1 MELEKK
7 ELEYAYQLQLKD
19 MEYQLKLQ
27 VLHPH
32 IKTNKCVSVSGQQ
45 TTIECNNQPHGYV
58 YIIQEREF
66 YLQNIPVYKIG
77 KTNQNGIQRYS
88 SYPKGSKLILHI
100 ECSKNCHIVERKLIQ
115 LFKTKYNQR
124 TDIGTEYF
132 EGSKNTMINDVYNLA
147 VEQEL
152 TILNDTNGLN
162 DQVLE
167 RTADAIVAKES
178 WICQDKNYIDAFLND
193 YEITNE
199 ETDFVK
205 SSDIEWWINMQDLGI
220 TMKKFGAELTK
231 YATIHKLCNVYV
243 KGKKI
248 NGKSVNCWFGIK
260 KIEST
265 DECMDG

>member
-1 MELEKK
+1 MESKCHQCQCGKSFNHRQSLLRHAKECKHVYTNNTTNCDNDQLQQQIIELKMELQRKDMELEKK

-27 VLHPH
+27 VLQPH
-32 IKTNKCVSVSGQQ
+32 IKTNKYVSVSAQQ

-152 TILNDTNGLN
+152 TILNHTNGLN
-162 DQVLE
+162 VNNQVL
-167 RTADAIVAKES
+167 KS
-178 WICQDKNYIDAFLND
+178 W
-193 YEITNE
+193 
-199 ETDFVK
+199 
-205 SSDIEWWINMQDLGI
+205 
-220 TMKKFGAELTK
+220 
-231 YATIHKLCNVYV
+231 
-243 KGKKI
+243 
-248 NGKSVNCWFGIK
+248 
-260 KIEST
+260 
-265 DECMDG
+265 